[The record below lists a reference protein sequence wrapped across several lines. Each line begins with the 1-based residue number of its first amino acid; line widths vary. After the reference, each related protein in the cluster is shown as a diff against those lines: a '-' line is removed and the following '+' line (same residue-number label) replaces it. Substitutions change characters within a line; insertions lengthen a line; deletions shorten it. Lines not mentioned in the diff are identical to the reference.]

1 MVNIAQVIFLYNVCP
16 GRSKQHSIAYFP
28 VKRWLCA
35 LGQHCTGKNLMQYCP
50 WGSSQQCKEKNLF
63 NVALILFRQHCTVKN
78 PTQRCLWGSRQ
89 HCTRKNP
96 FQYSRDDIAQVKTL
110 SNVIREAPDNMAH
123 EKILH
128 NIAQEAPDKIA
139 QKKNPV
145 QCGLNSIWSFF
156 SHFFFFGPVNFLI
169 ITGCCKCRVNTIQI
183 FPTLHNKNPGSTLN
197 KKIRS
202 YETIPWSSHEF

>member
-16 GRSKQHSIAYFP
+16 GRSKQQSIAYFP

-35 LGQHCTGKNLMQYCP
+35 LGQHCTGKNLMQYWP
-50 WGSSQQCKEKNLF
+50 WDSSQQCKEKNLF
-63 NVALILFRQHCTVKN
+63 NIALILFRQHCTVKN
-78 PTQRCLWGSRQ
+78 PMQRCLWGSRQ

-96 FQYSRDDIAQVKTL
+96 FQYSRDNIAQVKTL

-139 QKKNPV
+139 EKKI
-145 QCGLNSIWSFF
+145 QCNVVWTASGPF
-156 SHFFFFGPVNFLI
+156 SAIFFGPVNFLI
-169 ITGCCKCRVNTIQI
+169 ITGCCKCHANTIQI
-183 FPTLHNKNPGSTLN
+183 FPILHNKNPGSTLN

-202 YETIPWSSHEF
+202 YGTIPWSSHEF